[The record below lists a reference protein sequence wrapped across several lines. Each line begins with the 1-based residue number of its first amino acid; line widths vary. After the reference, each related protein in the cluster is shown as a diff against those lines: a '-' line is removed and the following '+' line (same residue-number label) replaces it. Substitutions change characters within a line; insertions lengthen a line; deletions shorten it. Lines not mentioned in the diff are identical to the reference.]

1 MKFKINYLFTCILFA
16 LFAFT
21 SCQDEVT
28 EIENPNEQETIVP
41 NSTLANLISRTATND
56 GAADDFL
63 DNASCFSVELPVTI
77 VVSDIT
83 IIIET
88 EADLAEL
95 EDLLDDVS
103 VDDALD
109 FIFPITIIYSDYS
122 EIIIDNAD
130 QLQTFID
137 ECIET
142 DNDVIECADFV
153 YPISFSVFNSG
164 FNLVETV
171 LIESDEALYDFLN
184 ELEEEDNALIVSLNF
199 PVTIAYANGAILE
212 VTSNEELADAIEAAE
227 QFCEDENDDCLEEAI
242 VLNLIE
248 CPWEVYLYTNDDVDN
263 LDGPYIFNFNEDGVL
278 TIEGIT
284 TETHTTSWEI
294 NETDAGLELHIES
307 FYYYEAQFGNWL
319 LVECDDD
326 ELRFEHLTV
335 GGTGMY
341 FEQDCDDD
349 LDCSITDISS
359 ILQQCPWDF
368 TDGTDTY
375 ANYQLIFN
383 DNGELQIS
391 EGMAASAIGG
401 YWSLSSTENGVALT
415 FSNLTAFQD
424 NLEGEW
430 LIISCNDDD
439 DSSNEL
445 IIIQD
450 NTVLEL
456 EQDCLGDLGC
466 SVEDINATMLEC
478 AWLLQTNLLDSFIP
492 VYVHFGSNSEIFVEG
507 VDNLES
513 QIGTWNLETI
523 GTGVFVNLEFQQGFE
538 VLNGQWQI
546 IECNPGSLFLVNGSN
561 QITLDQA
568 CEVNNQALLDC
579 YSIYLLSQECDNDND
594 GLATFVIETNSPQ
607 TSECI
612 GLYPIA
618 GSYHPT
624 YQDAVNTTNHLNI
637 TLTTPLE
644 LESQTVYF
652 RVFNQDT
659 HEYAVQELELIVESC
674 NDAVFNCF
682 SDFEIVEC
690 NQPNNVPVY
699 NLSATTI
706 GLVDCTEVYY
716 PSFHET
722 LMDAENGVN
731 AISNPEAYGT
741 LVAEVYLRIESESG
755 NFEVFTV
762 YLNTTDCVGAFDCFQ
777 SFDAVLETCYTD
789 ATVLYEFNLPIAF
802 ANCTPSADVVTY
814 HESQADAYSSVN
826 PISNPSSYSTVELNS
841 TIYARVVIND
851 EFEIFPIQL
860 IVNDCSSGSCTEA
873 DMDGILTQCLWNITS
888 YNGSDNLIGY
898 NFSFEQ
904 NSDIVVVYNDTTT
917 IDATWSTS
925 QPNDG
930 VIIEFSN
937 VAGPNIQAING
948 SWLVVECTAE
958 QLVLHNINDSSN
970 EIVLDRTCE

>member
-1 MKFKINYLFTCILFA
+1 MRVKINYLFTCILFA

-41 NSTLANLISRTATND
+41 NSSLASLMSIIATND
-56 GAADDFL
+56 GSIDDIL

-122 EIIIDNAD
+122 EIIIENAD

-199 PVTIAYANGAILE
+199 PVTLEYNNGDIIE
-212 VTSNEELADAIEAAE
+212 VITNEELANAIQAAE
-227 QFCEDENDDCLEEAI
+227 QFCEDDTDNCVE
-242 VLNLIE
+242 
-248 CPWEVYLYTNDDVDN
+248 DDV
-263 LDGPYIFNFNEDGVL
+263 LL
-278 TIEGIT
+278 
-284 TETHTTSWEI
+284 
-294 NETDAGLELHIES
+294 GLLE
-307 FYYYEAQFGNWL
+307 
-319 LVECDDD
+319 
-326 ELRFEHLTV
+326 
-335 GGTGMY
+335 
-341 FEQDCDDD
+341 
-349 LDCSITDISS
+349 
-359 ILQQCPWDF
+359 CPWDF
-368 TDGTDTY
+368 TDGTDSY
-375 ANYQLIFN
+375 DNYQLIFN
-383 DNGELQIS
+383 SNGSLEIS

-401 YWSLSSTENGVALT
+401 YWDLSSSDDGIVVLSISE
-415 FSNLTAFQD
+415 LTAFQD
-424 NLEGEW
+424 SLEGEW
-430 LIISCNDDD
+430 LVVSCNIDDY
-439 DSSNEL
+439 SVNEL
-445 IIIQD
+445 TLSQG
-450 NTVLEL
+450 NLELNL
-456 EQDCLGDLGC
+456 EQDCIDNLDC
-466 SVEDINATMLEC
+466 SVLTINSNITEC
-478 AWLLQTNLLDSFIP
+478 AWNLETNLITDYP
-492 VYVHFGSNSEIFVEG
+492 VDIFVHFGAEGEILIEG
-507 VDNLES
+507 SDNLES
-513 QIGTWNLETI
+513 QIGTWEI
-523 GTGVFVNLEFQQGFE
+523 IVIASDIFFEFTFQDYFE
-538 VLNGQWQI
+538 VLNGQWQVS
-546 IECNPGSLFLVNGSN
+546 ECEDGELFLQNDN
-561 QITLDQA
+561 NYIDLEEA

-579 YSIYLLSQECDNDND
+579 YSIYVLSQECDIDND

-607 TSECI
+607 TAECI

-682 SDFEIVEC
+682 SDFEIIEC

-699 NLSATTI
+699 NLNVGTI
-706 GLVDCTEVYY
+706 GLIDCTEVYY

-722 LMDAENGVN
+722 LMDAQNDTN
-731 AISNPEAYGT
+731 AIANTEAYGT

-755 NFEVFTV
+755 NFEVFTI
-762 YLNTTDCVGAFDCFQ
+762 YLSAVECNYFECFGNYSLAVCDQSDNVTDGLGVFDLSLIF
-777 SFDAVLETCYTD
+777 S
-789 ATVLYEFNLPIAF
+789 
-802 ANCTPSADVVTY
+802 NCTDDNIYYTF
-814 HESQADAYSSVN
+814 HETLADAETGTNAFVN
-826 PISNPSSYSTVELNS
+826 PYINTINPQ
-841 TIYARVVIND
+841 TIYSKVALVDNPNVY
-851 EFEIFPIQL
+851 EIFTHEL

-873 DMDGILTQCLWNITS
+873 DIDGILTQCLWNITS

-904 NSDIVVVYNDTTT
+904 NSGIVVIYNDTTT

-958 QLVLHNINDSSN
+958 QLVLHNVNDSNN

>member
-28 EIENPNEQETIVP
+28 EIENPNEQEIIVS
-41 NSTLANLISRTATND
+41 NSTLANLMSRTATND

-88 EADLAEL
+88 EADLVEL

-492 VYVHFGSNSEIFVEG
+492 VYV
-507 VDNLES
+507 
-513 QIGTWNLETI
+513 
-523 GTGVFVNLEFQQGFE
+523 
-538 VLNGQWQI
+538 
-546 IECNPGSLFLVNGSN
+546 
-561 QITLDQA
+561 
-568 CEVNNQALLDC
+568 
-579 YSIYLLSQECDNDND
+579 
-594 GLATFVIETNSPQ
+594 
-607 TSECI
+607 
-612 GLYPIA
+612 
-618 GSYHPT
+618 
-624 YQDAVNTTNHLNI
+624 
-637 TLTTPLE
+637 
-644 LESQTVYF
+644 
-652 RVFNQDT
+652 
-659 HEYAVQELELIVESC
+659 
-674 NDAVFNCF
+674 
-682 SDFEIVEC
+682 
-690 NQPNNVPVY
+690 
-699 NLSATTI
+699 
-706 GLVDCTEVYY
+706 
-716 PSFHET
+716 
-722 LMDAENGVN
+722 
-731 AISNPEAYGT
+731 
-741 LVAEVYLRIESESG
+741 
-755 NFEVFTV
+755 
-762 YLNTTDCVGAFDCFQ
+762 
-777 SFDAVLETCYTD
+777 
-789 ATVLYEFNLPIAF
+789 
-802 ANCTPSADVVTY
+802 
-814 HESQADAYSSVN
+814 
-826 PISNPSSYSTVELNS
+826 
-841 TIYARVVIND
+841 
-851 EFEIFPIQL
+851 
-860 IVNDCSSGSCTEA
+860 
-873 DMDGILTQCLWNITS
+873 
-888 YNGSDNLIGY
+888 
-898 NFSFEQ
+898 
-904 NSDIVVVYNDTTT
+904 
-917 IDATWSTS
+917 
-925 QPNDG
+925 
-930 VIIEFSN
+930 
-937 VAGPNIQAING
+937 
-948 SWLVVECTAE
+948 
-958 QLVLHNINDSSN
+958 
-970 EIVLDRTCE
+970 